1 MFWFKK
7 NHSKLLLLTE
17 ENHCILIYILDDC
30 SFSIMITFFFYI
42 KTQSIW
48 LPNCVFKFKSLH
60 HKTQSSNKE
69 IQENKLQSLQ
79 QFWWIYTEWNTMRW
93 IFHTEKNILCFS
105 WNSKKSSV
113 EIPNTNFDWFTRND
127 TSWNDYFIHTNL
139 LCFT

>member
-7 NHSKLLLLTE
+7 TLKTVTIDGRKPLYTYLYFGWLFIFN
-17 ENHCILIYILDDC
+17 NDNIL
-30 SFSIMITFFFYI
+30 FYI
-42 KTQSIW
+42 KTQIIW
-48 LPNCVFKFKSLH
+48 LSNCVFKFKSLH